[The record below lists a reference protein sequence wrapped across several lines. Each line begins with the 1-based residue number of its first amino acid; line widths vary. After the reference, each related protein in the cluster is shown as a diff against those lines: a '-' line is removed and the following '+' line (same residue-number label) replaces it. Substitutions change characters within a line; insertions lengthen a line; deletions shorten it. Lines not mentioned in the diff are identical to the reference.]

1 MAINHGGDFVA
12 VIEELVQPVGLF
24 GVDFVE
30 LLPAEAIVPH
40 VILEDG
46 VLRDDFLDLD
56 PPKEGR
62 TKEYL

>member
-1 MAINHGGDFVA
+1 M
-12 VIEELVQPVGLF
+12 QPVGLF